1 MCGASTQAARDVISI
16 ELEDDEE
23 FGKLCPWLAL
33 SHCCMCCV
41 RTAGA
46 GDPKRLTPAPLHV
59 W

>member
-33 SHCCMCCV
+33 SPCCV
-41 RTAGA
+41 RNAGA
-46 GDPKRLTPAPLHV
+46 GDPKRLTPVPLHV